1 MHATP
6 ALAQSYKSPGWRDSD
21 DDYDDNT
28 SELGNQDDDDD
39 DRDDDDD
46 DDDDM
51 TMYIPVI
58 NYKWVLIISKW

>member
-39 DRDDDDD
+39 D
-46 DDDDM
+46 DDM